1 MKPTNI
7 AIITEL
13 PIKKAVFIE
22 VKYLTLKSSFWKLKA
37 TMCRIFL
44 KAIRKIAKMNSSLK
58 QVIKT

>member
-1 MKPTNI
+1 MKLTNI
-7 AIITEL
+7 ATITEL

-22 VKYLTLKSSFWKLKA
+22 VKYLTLKNLYWKLKA

-44 KAIRKIAKMNSSLK
+44 KAIQAAKMNSSLK